1 MGFLLW
7 HADFRA
13 IGGAGCADQVIPG
26 WPVAGQFRRD
36 SARRRPFP
44 VPPLTDHFPV
54 DDIGEDELL
63 DTTFPSARPIGV
75 ADVRQLA
82 RDGRLAVS
90 AAAAPPGALA
100 RLRGAVYRV
109 AWPLVFARIT
119 KPLERQR
126 RHPDCAR
133 GLEWLRPDCLDR
145 FHDDVEAVVEHA
157 LRRATD
163 PIENFDGWLATRLSP
178 ATVDAHRRRRGE
190 IGALQRPRLPAWLG
204 EALGGDRWLSD
215 LAVQILVW
223 AGMPATAGAELWPLD
238 GWAARRAEVTGAPPG
253 GRDTR
258 DTLDREVRTVLAA
271 MGTRPKW
278 YAEHVERPLGHK
290 RAPVA
295 PMPADGAAEPAPLQL
310 VGPDEA
316 DDVRL
321 AARAEEALCAIE
333 ARLDRG
339 EDPAT
344 AVATVVRHLFG
355 SAGDALD
362 RLPHNGSARD
372 DWLATALADEARLG
386 RIVTTVLAVLG
397 R

>member
-1 MGFLLW
+1 M
-7 HADFRA
+7 
-13 IGGAGCADQVIPG
+13 
-26 WPVAGQFRRD
+26 
-36 SARRRPFP
+36 
-44 VPPLTDHFPV
+44 
-54 DDIGEDELL
+54 L
-63 DTTFPSARPIGV
+63 DTTFPSAGAAAV

-82 RDGRLAVS
+82 RDGRLADS
-90 AAAAPPGALA
+90 AAAAAPRELA
-100 RLRGAVYRV
+100 RLRGAVYSV

-163 PIENFDGWLATRLSP
+163 PIDNFDGWLATRLSP

-190 IGALQRPRLPAWLG
+190 IGALQRPRLPAWLS
-204 EALGGDRWLSD
+204 EALGGDPWLCD

-223 AGMPATAGAELWPLD
+223 AGVPATAGAELWPLD

-253 GRDTR
+253 GHDTR

-278 YAEHVERPLGHK
+278 FAEHVERPLGHK

-295 PMPADGAAEPAPLQL
+295 PMPADGAAEPAPLRL
-310 VGPDEA
+310 VGPEET
-316 DDVRL
+316 DDARL
-321 AARAEEALCAIE
+321 AARAEQALRAIE
-333 ARLDRG
+333 RRLDRG

-344 AVATVVRHLFG
+344 AVASVVRRVFG
-355 SAGDALD
+355 SGGDALD

-372 DWLATALADEARLG
+372 DWLATALADEARLD